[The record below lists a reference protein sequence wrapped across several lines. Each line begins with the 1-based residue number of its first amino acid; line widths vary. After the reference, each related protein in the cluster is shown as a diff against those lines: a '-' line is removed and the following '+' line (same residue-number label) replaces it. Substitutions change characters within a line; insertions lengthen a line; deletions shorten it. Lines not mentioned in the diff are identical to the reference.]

1 MTTAHNYG
9 RREAVEKCGEQPRE
23 PVEKCGGNGR
33 RGRKGEMG
41 AREHG
46 KKRKQHTARCLPLP
60 NSNNNSNDTNGNNN
74 SSSSNDRSS
83 KRRNAS
89 AAAAC
94 MEEFPET
101 SWTLSTNAQN
111 LSYRLKANE
120 SADLVRSACRY
131 SGEEYVGQPPVN
143 VVDWTLMGAVT
154 PVKNREQCDSCWTSL
169 LCQWVWR
176 LQMSR
181 RSSSN
186 ATLPFHEE
194 GTGVHDVR

>member
-60 NSNNNSNDTNGNNN
+60 NS
-74 SSSSNDRSS
+74 SSSNDRSS

-94 MEEFPET
+94 I
-101 SWTLSTNAQN
+101 
-111 LSYRLKANE
+111 
-120 SADLVRSACRY
+120 
-131 SGEEYVGQPPVN
+131 
-143 VVDWTLMGAVT
+143 
-154 PVKNREQCDSCWTSL
+154 
-169 LCQWVWR
+169 
-176 LQMSR
+176 
-181 RSSSN
+181 
-186 ATLPFHEE
+186 
-194 GTGVHDVR
+194 